1 MIGELDTILERFE
14 KKKTSF
20 ETQLARMVLESKDDT
35 DLRRQFDELSENILS
50 VQAEVEQDQSG
61 RAPLQNILNAVGR
74 TVEVKP

>member
-1 MIGELDTILERFE
+1 MK